1 MIPIMP
7 MQTSD
12 DDRPMGLK
20 FTRTNFF
27 NFPKRDNESLLNGTP
42 SNPQRSTPP
51 LMTRKE
57 EPYHNPSRDS
67 DMSSTSSY
75 QALSPTLPA
84 RSPFRIR
91 DSQLA
96 MANKTMGSH
105 DVKSSSSLLDEPP
118 SIYSSVS
125 SSSSTTSS
133 ATTDDDL
140 AQELESMWKLKTN
153 VQSKKEPI
161 KQDINSEEMLMQ
173 LLISH
178 AMIDARE
185 YKVLTFE
192 EFETLKQHHARLKS
206 RVKNS
211 TSKLELDKKIQ
222 ETSHSLSNL
231 SSNKNRESVAILL
244 DEAIEAD
251 RKVKILSQRLHELKA
266 DEIDSQ
272 YQILQHTAGVLCLG
286 LQKLETE
293 TPTQFDQDKT
303 KIRTELQSITNT
315 LNKILKRYDL
325 NFNNST
331 LSSTEL
337 LTHLERQLEAYKS
350 QSKQF
355 ETKLSS
361 VEERYR
367 LESMSEKKLEV
378 QLRAAQ
384 SKNQAAETKY
394 SALQKEMNQLL
405 SKVNK
410 PAVDWLPEDDFDF
423 SDDTNIKVEHHRQQQ
438 QLETDL
444 STANQNQQRVER
456 ELEMGY
462 VEIAKLKATVSE
474 MELASSKIQ
483 SQSAV
488 FQSRETELK
497 KEMEQ
502 YRDQVFQLRSQKEK
516 WERTAKRQTMMQQM
530 DNTAPSSSLKEQ
542 YEQQLEEQEQE
553 YQAQL
558 KEQAAFLDK
567 TTRQCEKLKEEHE
580 KLSATCQDLELLI
593 RDKTRALDARDIQLS
608 KLESELRQHR
618 SAPNQSGQHGALQQL
633 QVQFSE
639 KEAAWIE
646 QSNIMEADFEGIL
659 KEFDRLTGTAMEFE
673 TDRRNYEKRIE
684 KLTKEVK
691 VLESNLAEEKTKN
704 LGYEA
709 DTPTTASLRKEFRRM
724 INDMKADHQRTLERE
739 GEEKK
744 KLEKQLKDL
753 KHEREMSRYERT
765 NKGVQ
770 TLFTP

>member
-1 MIPIMP
+1 M
-7 MQTSD
+7 
-12 DDRPMGLK
+12 
-20 FTRTNFF
+20 
-27 NFPKRDNESLLNGTP
+27 
-42 SNPQRSTPP
+42 
-51 LMTRKE
+51 
-57 EPYHNPSRDS
+57 
-67 DMSSTSSY
+67 
-75 QALSPTLPA
+75 
-84 RSPFRIR
+84 
-91 DSQLA
+91 
-96 MANKTMGSH
+96 
-105 DVKSSSSLLDEPP
+105 
-118 SIYSSVS
+118 
-125 SSSSTTSS
+125 
-133 ATTDDDL
+133 
-140 AQELESMWKLKTN
+140 
-153 VQSKKEPI
+153 
-161 KQDINSEEMLMQ
+161 
-173 LLISH
+173 
-178 AMIDARE
+178 
-185 YKVLTFE
+185 
-192 EFETLKQHHARLKS
+192 
-206 RVKNS
+206 
-211 TSKLELDKKIQ
+211 
-222 ETSHSLSNL
+222 
-231 SSNKNRESVAILL
+231 
-244 DEAIEAD
+244 
-251 RKVKILSQRLHELKA
+251 
-266 DEIDSQ
+266 
-272 YQILQHTAGVLCLG
+272 CLG

-303 KIRTELQSITNT
+303 KIRTELQSITST

-325 NFNNST
+325 NFNNT
-331 LSSTEL
+331 NLSSTEL
-337 LTHLERQLEAYKS
+337 LTHLERQLESYKS

-361 VEERYR
+361 AEERYR
-367 LESMSEKKLEV
+367 LESMSEKKLEI

-384 SKNQAAETKY
+384 SKNQIAETKY

-423 SDDTNIKVEHHRQQQ
+423 SDDTNIKVEHQQ

-444 STANQNQQRVER
+444 STANQNKQRVER

-462 VEIAKLKATVSE
+462 AEITKLKASVSE

-516 WERTAKRQTMMQQM
+516 WERTAKRQTIIQQM
-530 DNTAPSSSLKEQ
+530 DNSAPSSSLNEQ

-567 TTRQCEKLKEEHE
+567 TTRQCEKLKEEYE

-593 RDKTRALDARDIQLS
+593 RDKTRALDARDVQLT

-633 QVQFSE
+633 QAQFSE

-646 QSNIMEADFEGIL
+646 QSNTMEADFEGIL

-673 TDRRNYEKRIE
+673 NDRRNYEKRIE

-770 TLFTP
+770 TLFTL

>member
-1 MIPIMP
+1 MVPIMP

-27 NFPKRDNESLLNGTP
+27 NFPKRDNESLSNKTP
-42 SNPQRSTPP
+42 SSPPQRVTPP

-105 DVKSSSSLLDEPP
+105 DVKSSSSLSDEPP

-153 VQSKKEPI
+153 VHAKKEPM

-192 EFETLKQHHARLKS
+192 EFESLKQHHARLKN

-293 TPTQFDQDKT
+293 TPTRFDQDKT
-303 KIRTELQSITNT
+303 KIRNELQSITNT

-325 NFNNST
+325 NFNNTTS
-331 LSSTEL
+331 SSTEL
-337 LTHLERQLEAYKS
+337 LTHLERQLESYKS

-361 VEERYR
+361 AEERYR
-367 LESMSEKKLEV
+367 LESMSEKKLEI

-384 SKNQAAETKY
+384 SKNQVAETKY

-423 SDDTNIKVEHHRQQQ
+423 SDDTNIKVEHHQ
-438 QLETDL
+438 QLDTDL
-444 STANQNQQRVER
+444 PTSDQNKQRVER
-456 ELEMGY
+456 ELEIGY
-462 VEIAKLKATVSE
+462 AEITKLKATVSE

-488 FQSRETELK
+488 FQSREAELK

-516 WERTAKRQTMMQQM
+516 WERTTKRQTVIQQM
-530 DNTAPSSSLKEQ
+530 DNTASSSSHKEQ

-553 YQAQL
+553 YQAKL

-567 TTRQCEKLKEEHE
+567 TSRQCEKLKEEHE

-593 RDKTRALDARDIQLS
+593 RDKTRALDARDIQLT

-633 QVQFSE
+633 QAQFSE

-646 QSNIMEADFEGIL
+646 QSNTMEADFEGIL

-673 TDRRNYEKRIE
+673 SDRRNYEKRIE

>member
-27 NFPKRDNESLLNGTP
+27 NFPKRDNESLSNKTP
-42 SNPQRSTPP
+42 SNPQRATPP

-133 ATTDDDL
+133 ATTDEDL

-153 VQSKKEPI
+153 VQAKKEPI

-192 EFETLKQHHARLKS
+192 EFESLKQHHARLKN

-303 KIRTELQSITNT
+303 KIRTELQNITNT

-325 NFNNST
+325 NFNNTS

-337 LTHLERQLEAYKS
+337 LTHLERQLESYKS

-361 VEERYR
+361 AEERYR
-367 LESMSEKKLEV
+367 LESMSEKKLEI

-384 SKNQAAETKY
+384 SKNQVAETKY

-410 PAVDWLPEDDFDF
+410 PAMDWLPEDDFDF
-423 SDDTNIKVEHHRQQQ
+423 SDDTNIKVEHQQH
-438 QLETDL
+438 LETDL
-444 STANQNQQRVER
+444 STANQNKQRVER

-462 VEIAKLKATVSE
+462 AEITKLKATVSE

-516 WERTAKRQTMMQQM
+516 WERTAKRQTIIQQI
-530 DNTAPSSSLKEQ
+530 DNSAPSSSLKEQ

-567 TTRQCEKLKEEHE
+567 TTRQCEKLKEEYE

-593 RDKTRALDARDIQLS
+593 RDKSRALDARDVQLT

-633 QVQFSE
+633 QAQFSE

-646 QSNIMEADFEGIL
+646 QSNTMEADFEGIL

-673 TDRRNYEKRIE
+673 NDRRNYEKRIE
-684 KLTKEVK
+684 KLTREVK

-770 TLFTP
+770 TLFTL